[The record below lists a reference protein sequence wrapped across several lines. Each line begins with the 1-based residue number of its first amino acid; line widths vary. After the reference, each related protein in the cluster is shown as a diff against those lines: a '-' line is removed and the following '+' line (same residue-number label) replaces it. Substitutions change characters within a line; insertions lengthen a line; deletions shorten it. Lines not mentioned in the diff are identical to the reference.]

1 MPLIFCT
8 DKTGDGDAMSKIRT
22 SEPGG
27 GSDTET
33 DRLMI
38 HTSTSTF
45 SYCWGLIPDI
55 SSKPEVLG
63 ITRYFGY
70 SQTGLG
76 ILGVT
81 PQPSWVVVGGSFKR
95 Y

>member
-8 DKTGDGDAMSKIRT
+8 DKTGNGDGDAMSKIRT

-45 SYCWGLIPDI
+45 SYCWGLIAKLKKHDLSETWH
-55 SSKPEVLG
+55 SSSV
-63 ITRYFGY
+63 
-70 SQTGLG
+70 
-76 ILGVT
+76 
-81 PQPSWVVVGGSFKR
+81 
-95 Y
+95 